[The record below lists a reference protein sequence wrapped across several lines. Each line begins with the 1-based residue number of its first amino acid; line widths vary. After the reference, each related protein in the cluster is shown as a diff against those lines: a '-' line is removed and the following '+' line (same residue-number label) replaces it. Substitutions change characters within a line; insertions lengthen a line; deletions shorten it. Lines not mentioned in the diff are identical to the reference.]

1 MADPWASG
9 DQLGYSVDI
18 NAIGDRIVVGAPYRD
33 YNSEVD
39 QGGTYIYKRTGESWD
54 QEVFIPD
61 PNTNGNQYDYAGFS
75 VVISSDGSAILVGAP
90 GGDSPNTATG
100 TIVAYYAES
109 NSWSTVTFADRVGI
123 STGAAEAN
131 ALHGSALVMSA
142 NMLICAEGAP
152 GDANQGWYSSSAT
165 GISNAG
171 YVGLHSRTGTTSK
184 SWSLKKGFKSP
195 TPITD
200 GKFGTSIALNSTGTI
215 LVVGAPGESAFGL
228 ANAGVVHIFAGSGT
242 VWDIQAKLTA
252 SDAQAGANFGTSV
265 SINDAG
271 DVILV
276 GANNATAGG
285 RTGSGIVYKYVKTG
299 TTWIQDAIITPYDK
313 AATDAFGTSVSLNST
328 GDLAVIG
335 APNTDQT
342 KAGAAYTFQL

>member
-1 MADPWASG
+1 
-9 DQLGYSVDI
+9 
-18 NAIGDRIVVGAPYRD
+18 
-33 YNSEVD
+33 
-39 QGGTYIYKRTGESWD
+39 
-54 QEVFIPD
+54 VFIPD

-75 VVISSDGSAILVGAP
+75 VVMSNDGSMILVGAP
-90 GGDSPNTATG
+90 GGDVATATG

-123 STGAAEAN
+123 STGAGEAN
-131 ALHGSALVMSA
+131 ALHGSALSISS
-142 NMLICAEGAP
+142 NMLVCVEGAP

-171 YVGLHSRTGTTSK
+171 YVGLHTRTGTTSK
-184 SWSLKKGFKSP
+184 SWSLKKGFYSP
-195 TPITD
+195 TPIAD
-200 GKFGTSIALNSTGTI
+200 GNFGTSIALNSDGTI

-228 ANAGVVHIFAGSGT
+228 AKAGAVHVFAGSGT
-242 VWDIQAKLTA
+242 TWDIQAKLMA
-252 SDAQAGANFGTSV
+252 SDAQACANFGTSV
-265 SINDAG
+265 TINDAG
-271 DVILV
+271 TTILV

-285 RTGSGIVYKYVKTG
+285 RTGSGIVYKFVKSG

-313 AATDAFGTSVSLNST
+313 AATDAFGTSVSLNSI